1 MTSNVMTL
9 TGASLTQTRVQ
20 PNARLMRDEM
30 QSNAELLTPLSD
42 CLFKLGGEATRL
54 LCILGGD
61 TDEALR
67 LIEAEIEAR
76 FEAMKGCGNE

>member
-1 MTSNVMTL
+1 MTTANIVTL
-9 TGASLTQTRVQ
+9 TGASLTQTRVR

-30 QSNAELLTPLSD
+30 QSNAELLAPLTD
-42 CLFKLGGEATRL
+42 CLFKLGGEAQRL

-61 TDEALR
+61 KQEALR

-76 FEAMKGCGNE
+76 FELEETA